1 MWKSYLKKF
10 WCNIY
15 DCKSTAAELLCQF
28 SCRWYMLA
36 RYSKNASLIS
46 WLCFLMMLLSHGGA
60 SNTFSIA
67 FKYHSCSDL
76 AIVLIC
82 DFIKSVHHH
91 ISLALLYLLHCR
103 RKCSV
108 SIPSLHSHNWAKRRV
123 IDDCLPSCNS
133 LVRIQHRRLVLDHM
147 CSDLCCLRSI
157 YVVKNSL
164 QSLQKFTS
172 NHWLKSNSV
181 QKSHLR
187 IFYMDILSFLASN
200 FIANYSYMS
209 WNFGQINKYC
219 HFTELIAPLDV
230 ILFQFFCTLNWHNH
244 TNMPIIYTLCWCDCS
259 SSVCNKLE
267 YISFSRIGSFRDR

>member
-1 MWKSYLKKF
+1 MIVKAPLLNYCVSL
-10 WCNIY
+10 
-15 DCKSTAAELLCQF
+15 AADD
-28 SCRWYMLA
+28 MLA

-46 WLCFLMMLLSHGGA
+46 WLFPDDAIITYGGA

-76 AIVLIC
+76 PLSWFV
-82 DFIKSVHHH
+82 
-91 ISLALLYLLHCR
+91 ISLKVFIIISLWHFYICYIAGE
-103 RKCSV
+103 SV
-108 SIPSLHSHNWAKRRV
+108 QSLSQVCIHIIGLRD
-123 IDDCLPSCNS
+123 DDCLPSYS

-200 FIANYSYMS
+200 FIANYYSYMS